1 MSKVIIKAYQ
11 VKGGDCFLIRYEG
24 KNFLID
30 SGYKTTSDK
39 LINDLKIM
47 SDKGEKLDLL
57 IITHIDND
65 HIGGTISL
73 LEENKV
79 IQIDEVW
86 YNGYLQVF
94 DIRGGLKK
102 TDRIS
107 ELKIKNIISSN
118 IQFSNKDN
126 DNYEIGYD
134 EAKSLEELLF
144 NKKVPINK
152 KFNGKAISSNMKYSF
167 DDEGIEFRF
176 LSPSINTIEELKEE
190 WKSVLQEYDYY
201 GEERNVAY
209 MPKAFEFYYMNDK
222 EIGNYTYEMGSKEIE
237 TTDAESLSKVDNKL
251 DDKVINRSSLA
262 FLLRIKDK
270 NLLFLGD
277 SNPAD
282 IAYELNKLIDEDEK
296 YKNISLMKVSH
307 HGSKYNTDNLLLSI
321 VNTESFLISTDGSPV
336 KDGVPSKPH
345 LETVARILYNEP
357 QATMFF
363 NYPESYYS
371 ENMHRLISNWNSN
384 EENNNAVEFGKVEEP
399 LEIEIKLMG

>member
-1 MSKVIIKAYQ
+1 MSKIIIKAYP
-11 VKGGDCFLIRYEG
+11 VKGGDCFLVTYEG
-24 KNFLID
+24 KKFLID
-30 SGYKTTSDK
+30 SGYKATSDR
-39 LINDLKIM
+39 LISDLKCL
-47 SDKGEKLDLL
+47 SDNGEKLDLL

-65 HIGGTISL
+65 HIGGAISL

-94 DIRGGLKK
+94 DIRDGLKT
-102 TDRIS
+102 TDMVS

-118 IQFSNKDN
+118 IQGSNNDN
-126 DNYEIGYD
+126 GNYEIGYD

-144 NKKVPINK
+144 NKKVLINN
-152 KFNGKAISSNMKYSF
+152 KFNGKVISSDMKYYCEDS
-167 DDEGIEFRF
+167 DIEFRF
-176 LSPSINTIEELKEE
+176 LNPSKSVIDYLKEE
-190 WKSVLQEYDYY
+190 WKAVLQEYDYY
-201 GEERNVAY
+201 GDERNIEY

-222 EIGNYTYEMGSKEIE
+222 EVDTYTYEMSSKENE
-237 TTDAESLSKVDNKL
+237 TLDVERLSKVDNKL

-262 FLLRIKDK
+262 FILRIKDK

-282 IAYELNKLIDEDEK
+282 IVYQLKKLIDEDER

-307 HGSKYNTDNLLLSI
+307 HGSKYNTNNLLLSI

-357 QATMFF
+357 QATLFF
-363 NYPESYYS
+363 TYPESYYS

-384 EENNNAVEFGKVEEP
+384 KENNNSVEFGKAEEP

>member
-1 MSKVIIKAYQ
+1 MCNVIIKSYP
-11 VKGGDCFLIRYEG
+11 VKGGDCFLVKYEG

-30 SGYKTTSDK
+30 SGYKTTSDR
-39 LINDLKIM
+39 LISDLKCL
-47 SDKGEKLDLL
+47 SDNGEKLDLL

-65 HIGGTISL
+65 HIGGAISL
-73 LEENKV
+73 LEEDKV

-94 DIRGGLKK
+94 DVREGLKR
-102 TDRIS
+102 TDRVS

-118 IQFSNKDN
+118 IQCISKDN
-126 DNYEIGYD
+126 GNYEIGYE

-144 NKKVPINK
+144 NKKVTINN
-152 KFNGKAISSNMKYSF
+152 KFNGEAIYSSMKYSF
-167 DDEGIEFRF
+167 DDADIEFRF
-176 LSPSINTIEELKEE
+176 LSPSTNTIEELKEE

-201 GEERNVAY
+201 GEERNIAD
-209 MPKAFEFYYMNDK
+209 MPKAFEFYYTNDK
-222 EIGNYTYEMGSKEIE
+222 EVGAYTYEMSRKENE
-237 TTDAESLSKVDNKL
+237 TLDAERLSKVDNKL

-262 FLLRIKDK
+262 FILRIKEK

-282 IAYELNKLIDEDEK
+282 IAYQLNKLIGENER

-307 HGSKYNTDNLLLSI
+307 HGSKYNTNNLLLSI

-357 QATMFF
+357 QATLFF
-363 NYPESYYS
+363 TYPENYYS
-371 ENMHRLISNWNSN
+371 ENMHQLISNWNSN
-384 EENNNAVEFGKVEEP
+384 KENNNAVEFGKAEEP